1 MFFLAGT
8 DSFLLGVFQS
18 IKRNRRSIVTIGML
32 IFLSFPF
39 SLFSQQSSI
48 LPKNIAD
55 IEREREQEKKERQRI
70 ASSSIISITQTRF
83 QYRFGRIEGK
93 GMVESVNRYDRSG
106 NRVEEVTYNTVDGS
120 IQLRKTN
127 RYDTRGNLIEENL
140 LKDDEVFKTVHRY
153 TAANNRTETIHY
165 KSDGSID
172 KKISYIYDDHGHL
185 LESIGYLNDGRL
197 FLRESIVYDTR
208 GNIAE
213 IKNSQNTFSYTY
225 DPRNNIRTTGK
236 YTRVFSV
243 ADSIRYVLSDYY
255 EFTHDRS
262 DNLLRM
268 IHYRPDSTLRS
279 RIDYTYDR
287 DGKLMEEKEYSA
299 DQRPVYQR
307 KILRDKNG
315 NIIEENGNDR
325 GRKFRTSYKYD
336 SRGNITELI
345 EYDQVNEPK
354 YAIKYSYGRSGGS
367 RTQPS
372 PERTQRIDSLL
383 AGPAQQINAEEFEEL
398 VGGKLVAP
406 DGAFLGLISADT
418 SDSQSIINSWGQY
431 GFSDSPTSIFNPAI
445 PYGGKDGIF
454 SPFNPSSP
462 SPPSIYKDGK
472 FYVYL
477 TENINFRP
485 RTSPRQLIVFLRM
498 LSVN

>member
-1 MFFLAGT
+1 
-8 DSFLLGVFQS
+8 
-18 IKRNRRSIVTIGML
+18 VTIGLLVFCL
-32 IFLSFPF
+32 IPLS
-39 SLFSQQSSI
+39 LVAQQSSI
-48 LPKNIAD
+48 LPKNITD
-55 IEREREQEKKERQRI
+55 IEKQRDLEKKERQRI
-70 ASSSIISITQTRF
+70 TSSSINAITQTRF

-93 GMVESVNRYDRSG
+93 GMVESVNRYDRTG
-106 NRVEEVTYNTVDGS
+106 NRVEEITYNPVDGS
-120 IQLRKTN
+120 VQFRKTY

-140 LKDDEVFKTVHRY
+140 LKNDEVFKTVHRY
-153 TAANNRTETIHY
+153 TAANNKAETIHY

-172 KKISYIYDDHGHL
+172 KKISSIYDDHGHL

-213 IKNSQNTFSYTY
+213 IKNSLNTFSYTY
-225 DPRNNIRTTGK
+225 DPRNNIRTIGK
-236 YTRVFSV
+236 YTRVFTV
-243 ADSIRYVLSDYY
+243 ADSMRYVLSDYY
-255 EFTHDRS
+255 EFAYDRS

-268 IHYRPDSTLRS
+268 IQYKPDTTVRS
-279 RIDYTYDR
+279 RIDYAYDR
-287 DGKLMEEKEYSA
+287 NGRLIEEKEYSA
-299 DQRPVYQR
+299 DQRVAYQR
-307 KILRDKNG
+307 KIMRDKNG
-315 NIIEENGNDR
+315 NITEENGNDR
-325 GRKFRTSYKYD
+325 GRKFRSVYKYD
-336 SRGNITELI
+336 TRGNITELI

-354 YAIKYSYGRSGGS
+354 YAMKYTYGRSGGS

-383 AGPAQQINAEEFEEL
+383 AGPAQQINAEELEEL
-398 VGGKLVAP
+398 VGGRLVAP
-406 DGAFLGLISADT
+406 DGAFLGLINADT

-462 SPPSIYKDGK
+462 SPPSIYKEGK

-485 RTSPRQLIVFLRM
+485 RTSPRQLITFLRM